1 MRKNT
6 ETRGASARKEPSYA
20 LHRRKTLGFAFSMAG
35 RHSSNT
41 ICCAIFA
48 RLHRLVDD
56 EQTEGL
62 LVFPSFGIGD
72 PGAPLE
78 PLEGL
83 PNLRILSQIFGDS
96 IKMEKN
102 VFLRL
107 AEERYTTKHYNGKM
121 IPREQFATLCEILR
135 LAPRR

>member
-1 MRKNT
+1 MRKNN
-6 ETRGASARKEPSYA
+6 ETPGESARKGPSYA
-20 LHRRKTLGFAFSMAG
+20 LHRRKTLGFAFFYG
-35 RHSSNT
+35 RTKLLKHNMLRKTAPST
-41 ICCAIFA
+41 
-48 RLHRLVDD
+48 RLVDD

-62 LVFPSFGIGD
+62 LVFPSFGIRD

-121 IPREQFATLCEILR
+121 IPRVLTVSVNETV
-135 LAPRR
+135 